1 MPLEIE
7 AKMKVNDLE
16 AVRGRLQ
23 AVGAACAGRFL
34 ETNTF
39 FDTEDR
45 SLLAADKGLRLRIN
59 RDLAG
64 QGEQYI
70 LTFKGPRLHGSLKTR
85 QEQELMVVE
94 ADSAVEFLLQL
105 GYAPVLRFEKR
116 RERWELDHCHVELD
130 EMPYLGCYVEIEGPS
145 EQAVLEVRSRLQL
158 ADRPLVRASYIGL
171 LMSHLQE
178 NNLPQREIV
187 FPATDPSATEG

>member
-7 AKMKVNDLE
+7 AKMKVNDLD
-16 AVRGRLQ
+16 AVRGRLN
-23 AVGAACAGRFL
+23 AVGAVRVGRFL
-34 ETNTF
+34 EDNTF
-39 FDTEDR
+39 FDTDDR

-59 RDLAG
+59 RDLEN
-64 QGEQYI
+64 QTEQFI

-85 QEQELMVVE
+85 QEQELIVTQ
-94 ADSAVEFLLQL
+94 ADSAAEFLSQL

-116 RERWELDHCHVELD
+116 RERWNVDNCHVELD
-130 EMPYLGCYVEIEGPS
+130 ELPFLGCYVEIEGPS

-158 ADRPLVRASYIGL
+158 VDHPLVRASYIGL

-178 NNLPQREIV
+178 HNLPQREIV
-187 FPATDPSATEG
+187 FPHVDPPV